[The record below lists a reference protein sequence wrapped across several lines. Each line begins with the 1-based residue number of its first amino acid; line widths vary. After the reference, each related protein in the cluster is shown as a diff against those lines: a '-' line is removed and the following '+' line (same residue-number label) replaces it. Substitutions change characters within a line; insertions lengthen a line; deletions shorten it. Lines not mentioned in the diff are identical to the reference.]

1 MSLRKKIQ
9 YLKHA
14 KENEE
19 LNKIV
24 KKLPEDEVVCREM
37 LKLIH
42 NEKVTVEKSKIEKTN
57 TSLYLIMS
65 NKILIGNMEEN
76 FTRIQTIAHECIHSI
91 QDLKKLKLHFY
102 FSNFYQIFFILSIIL
117 AFFVKEAFWEWMI
130 IGLLLLAS
138 IMLYVLRYPLE
149 KDAMTRARDLAST
162 YFEKSK
168 IEKQEREEIL
178 KEYDQINQIGIPIYQ
193 TYLILNLMIK
203 MGIIIIIYWIC

>member
-1 MSLRKKIQ
+1 
-9 YLKHA
+9 
-14 KENEE
+14 
-19 LNKIV
+19 
-24 KKLPEDEVVCREM
+24 
-37 LKLIH
+37 
-42 NEKVTVEKSKIEKTN
+42 
-57 TSLYLIMS
+57 
-65 NKILIGNMEEN
+65 MEEN

-168 IEKQEREEIL
+168 LEKQEREEIL